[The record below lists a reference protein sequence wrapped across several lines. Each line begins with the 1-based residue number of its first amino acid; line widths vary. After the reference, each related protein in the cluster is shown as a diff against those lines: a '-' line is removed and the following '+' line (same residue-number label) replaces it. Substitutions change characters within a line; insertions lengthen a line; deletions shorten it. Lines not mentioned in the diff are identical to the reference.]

1 VSKEQP
7 EAQPVAA
14 EPVKVGETLP
24 RLLDLTAL
32 VVLTVLAVVA
42 TWAAA
47 APPDATTS
55 ATGSDNSD
63 SRVKDLR
70 AILDIEPHHC
80 GRCGP
85 REVRAPD
92 APAPAP
98 GGLVRGAI
106 VPAPDSRRESLSW
119 PVETAQLLTA

>member
-1 VSKEQP
+1 MSKEHP

-14 EPVKVGETLP
+14 GPVKVGETLP
-24 RLLDLTAL
+24 RLLDLTVL
-32 VVLTVLAVVA
+32 VVVA
-42 TWAAA
+42 TRAAA
-47 APPDATTS
+47 VPPEATTS

-63 SRVKDLR
+63 SSVNDFR
-70 AILDIEPHHC
+70 AILGIEPHHC

-92 APAPAP
+92 APAPHP

>member
-14 EPVKVGETLP
+14 GPVKVGETLP
-24 RLLDLTAL
+24 RLLDLTVL
-32 VVLTVLAVVA
+32 VVLTVPVVVA
-42 TWAAA
+42 TRADAV
-47 APPDATTS
+47 PPEAMTS

-63 SRVKDLR
+63 SRVKDFR
-70 AILDIEPHHC
+70 AILDIEPHHY

-98 GGLVRGAI
+98 GVLVRSAI
-106 VPAPDSRRESLSW
+106 VPAPDCRRESLSW

>member
-1 VSKEQP
+1 M
-7 EAQPVAA
+7 AA
-14 EPVKVGETLP
+14 GPVKVGETLP
-24 RLLDLTAL
+24 RLLDLTVL

-42 TWAAA
+42 TRADA
-47 APPDATTS
+47 APPEATTS

-63 SRVKDLR
+63 SRVNDFR
-70 AILDIEPHHC
+70 AILGIDPTIAVVAA
-80 GRCGP
+80 P

-92 APAPAP
+92 APSRAP